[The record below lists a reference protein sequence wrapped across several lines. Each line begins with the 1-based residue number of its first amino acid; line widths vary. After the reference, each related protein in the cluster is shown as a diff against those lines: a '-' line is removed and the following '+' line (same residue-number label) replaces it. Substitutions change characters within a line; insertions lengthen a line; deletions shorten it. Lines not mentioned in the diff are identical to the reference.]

1 VLWKKTAVAKR
12 MGFTKMSVVRRF
24 AEIFDAIS
32 PLKTATVM

>member
-1 VLWKKTAVAKR
+1 MEKNCCGKR